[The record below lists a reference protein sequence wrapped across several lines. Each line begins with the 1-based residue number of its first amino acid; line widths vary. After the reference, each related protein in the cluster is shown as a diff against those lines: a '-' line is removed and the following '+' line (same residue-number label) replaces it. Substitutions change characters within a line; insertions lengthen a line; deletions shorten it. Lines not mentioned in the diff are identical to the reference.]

1 MKIISIEG
9 NIGSGKSTFVEQL
22 KLKIKD
28 EKICFLEEPVDVW
41 NTIVDKEGITIL
53 ENYYKDNKKWAFSFQ
68 MMAYISRL
76 SILKKAIE
84 SNKYEIIIT
93 ERSLYT
99 DKHVFC
105 QMLYDN
111 DLIEDLEFTI
121 YNKWFE
127 EFNILQD
134 IQYIYLKTNPEVSY
148 ERVMKRSR
156 TGEKIPLSY
165 LINCSDY
172 HDKWLSNE
180 KVIIIDANVE
190 NTYENVCEWMNIIYG
205 IIYGLI

>member
-22 KLKIKD
+22 KQTLKND
-28 EKICFLEEPVDVW
+28 NICFLQEPVEQW
-41 NTIVDKEGITIL
+41 NKIVDKDGINIV
-53 ENYYKDNKKWAFSFQ
+53 EHYYKDNKRWAFSFQ

-76 SILKKAIE
+76 TLLKKAIE
-84 SNKYEIIIT
+84 SNYEIIIT

-111 DLIEDLEFTI
+111 DLIEDIEFTI

-127 EFNILQD
+127 EFNILEN
-134 IQYIYLKTNPEVSY
+134 IQYVYLKTDPEISY
-148 ERVMKRSR
+148 ERVIKRSR
-156 TGEKIPLSY
+156 SGETIPLSY

-172 HDKWLSNE
+172 HDTWLSNE
-180 KVIIIDANVE
+180 KDVLYINANVE
-190 NTYENVCEWMNIIYG
+190 NTYENVSQWIQHIQDII
-205 IIYGLI
+205 

>member
-22 KLKIKD
+22 KQNIKN

-41 NTIVDKEGITIL
+41 NKIVDKEGITIL

-84 SNKYEIIIT
+84 SNIYEIIIT

-190 NTYENVCEWMNIIYG
+190 NTYENVCEWINIIYG

>member
-1 MKIISIEG
+1 
-9 NIGSGKSTFVEQL
+9 
-22 KLKIKD
+22 
-28 EKICFLEEPVDVW
+28 
-41 NTIVDKEGITIL
+41 
-53 ENYYKDNKKWAFSFQ
+53 
-68 MMAYISRL
+68 MAYISRL

>member
-22 KLKIKD
+22 KQNIKN

-84 SNKYEIIIT
+84 SNIYEIIIT

>member
-84 SNKYEIIIT
+84 SNIYEIIIT

>member
-22 KLKIKD
+22 KQTLKND
-28 EKICFLEEPVDVW
+28 NICFLQEPVEQW
-41 NTIVDKEGITIL
+41 NKIVDKDGINIL
-53 ENYYKDNKKWAFSFQ
+53 EHYYKDNKRWAFSFQ

-76 SILKKAIE
+76 TLLKKAIE
-84 SNKYEIIIT
+84 SNYEIIIT

-111 DLIEDLEFTI
+111 DLIEDIEFTI

-127 EFNILQD
+127 EFNNIRN
-134 IQYIYLKTNPEVSY
+134 IQYVYLKTDPEISY
-148 ERVMKRSR
+148 ERVLKRSR
-156 TGEKIPLSY
+156 CGETIPLSY
-165 LINCSDY
+165 LINCSHY

-180 KVIIIDANVE
+180 KDVLMINANVD
-190 NTYENVCEWMNIIYG
+190 NTSENVSQWIECIQEII
-205 IIYGLI
+205 

>member
-22 KLKIKD
+22 KQTLKND
-28 EKICFLEEPVDVW
+28 NICFLQEPVEQW
-41 NTIVDKEGITIL
+41 NKIVDKDGINIL
-53 ENYYKDNKKWAFSFQ
+53 EHYYKDNKRWAFSFQ

-76 SILKKAIE
+76 TLLKKAIE
-84 SNKYEIIIT
+84 SNYEIIIT

-111 DLIEDLEFTI
+111 DLIEDIEFTI

-127 EFNILQD
+127 EFNILEN
-134 IQYIYLKTNPEVSY
+134 IQYVYLKTDPEISY
-148 ERVMKRSR
+148 ERVIKRSR
-156 TGEKIPLSY
+156 SGETIPLSY

-172 HDKWLSNE
+172 HDTWLSNE
-180 KVIIIDANVE
+180 KDVLYINANVE
-190 NTYENVCEWMNIIYG
+190 NTYENVSQWIQHIQDII
-205 IIYGLI
+205 